1 MEKTNQFLTFRLM
14 NEQYALDVS
23 QVQEVL
29 EFQDITHIPGMPSY
43 MRGVINI
50 RGRVV
55 PVVDLRVKLGLQ
67 TRETLDDTSIIV
79 IEIHHNQMT
88 DLEDKGFSGVDH
100 SSIITVGCLADSVQE
115 VTTLESDSMEPPP
128 KMGTSIKSQWIH
140 AIAKRENGFV
150 IILDVD
156 KIFSYQELA
165 QVAEG

>member
-14 NEQYALDVS
+14 NEQYALEVS

-29 EFQDITHIPGMPSY
+29 ELQDITHIPGMPSY

-55 PVVDLRVKLGLQ
+55 PVVDLRVKLGLP
-67 TRETLDDTSIIV
+67 TKETLDDASIIV
-79 IEIHHNQMT
+79 IEIHDSEMA
-88 DLEDKGFSGVDH
+88 DMDGGSSSGMND

-115 VTTLESDSMEPPP
+115 VTTLEADSMEPPP
-128 KMGTSIKSQWIH
+128 KMGTSIKSQWIQ
-140 AIAKRENGFV
+140 AIAKREDGFV
-150 IILDVD
+150 ILLDVD